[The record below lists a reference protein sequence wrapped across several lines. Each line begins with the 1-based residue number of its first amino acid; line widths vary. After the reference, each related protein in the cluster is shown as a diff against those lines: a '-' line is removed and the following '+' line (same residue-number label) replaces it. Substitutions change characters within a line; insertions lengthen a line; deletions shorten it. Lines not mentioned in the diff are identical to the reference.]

1 MEFLWWCAWG
11 GMHGHFHVQPNYRI
25 EVKLDVIDVID
36 EVRS

>member
-1 MEFLWWCAWG
+1 MGWG

>member
-1 MEFLWWCAWG
+1 MGWG

-25 EVKLDVIDVID
+25 EVIDVID